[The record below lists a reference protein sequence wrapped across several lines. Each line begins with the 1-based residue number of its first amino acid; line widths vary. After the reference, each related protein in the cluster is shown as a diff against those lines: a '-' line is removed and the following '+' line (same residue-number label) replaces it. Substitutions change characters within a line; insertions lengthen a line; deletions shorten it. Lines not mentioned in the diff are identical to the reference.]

1 MYLSIA
7 CAIILMLRNDQLQD
21 KDDSMTFQL
30 PGLPQIDSNEALAS
44 MHEVMVYESPRAAH
58 TLANALSSAY
68 THCTSR
74 HIYDANGNRLDC
86 FNLSHLIY
94 HVTRPYA
101 SFDSCIVVQ
110 YPSSFQV
117 TSITFNQMLSHGDQA
132 LNLSDSPFKWHSNHD
147 DNHDSQSKPEPI
159 YPDEIISMSEEQ
171 TIALSVLILLIM
183 YSFYSVHCLLI
194 FVFIL
199 GLVIPSSSQCVLKVL
214 SIDHASSPGG
224 MYFNFDKEIAN
235 HLLDNTWWNEYVF
248 TVYVNWD
255 YTQPI
260 SVMLWNEMNGGSI
273 GTAHGRKNPKSSI
286 TPNDWSVDDIIEFA
300 DKPCTCTT
308 SKVYADIY
316 DYPCTF
322 TVASNDHSE
331 KSDGMYFN
339 FWADDVAEILNTWDF
354 WYDTYYLYN
363 SRTHAVV
370 EVMIW
375 NTMEYGSIGSAHGRR
390 EPRSVATTSDWEIG
404 DELAFVNYP
413 CGCKPVTTT
422 PTSSPSARP
431 TIAPTSRP
439 SALPTIAPTSR
450 PSAAPTIAP
459 TSHPSTIAPTA
470 YPSVV
475 PIIAPSVIP
484 TQPPSTNPALA
495 PTINPSGPT
504 LSAPSP
510 SAGPSKAMSATP
522 TEAPS
527 ESPIESPTA
536 SSTKA
541 PSSSTKAPSRSP
553 RPTNPTI
560 NPLPYTSVLTVRST
574 VNPSRY
580 QTESENPSMY
590 PTNNPSIY
598 PSVIPS
604 FGLLDYDEKEAELD
618 ALRVMYQ
625 WTAGGFVVFC
635 LLICM
640 TGYIDS
646 RWIRTNDYFEYLS
659 IGTMMLA
666 TLDMVSD
673 CFFAVE
679 VSIREMRIIFYGS
692 VLFIGLP
699 SLVALFQLH
708 FHTTKYWLDGGR
720 VTPWI
725 QKYIAVLLLVSIVT
739 GNAFAAVS
747 LMNSGLY
754 HMDVFYMG
762 LTKYQLQ
769 TFNIQKMYS
778 IVFLE
783 DVPQLCLQSYYL
795 WISEDVHNPIAISSI
810 ILSMVSIIVSAMHL
824 SIEKQINYHQKYV
837 IVKLHVT
844 GECVVQKRSN
854 CKTLY
859 HDLKRE
865 LSTYLGINEDSIEIM
880 KPTNIDG
887 GVKVRII
894 LTKNGKNDRQ
904 NDKRVD
910 TLDDDDADET
920 YEARDE
926 EDLERFMPMPK
937 KLTQELSDYVKQI
950 NYNRVRELFEH
961 PAAAKVFEANWKLDI
976 DTEATLDVSVEMVME
991 ESKQH
996 KKKMLYHTERTAVNC
1011 IQVIIRWLR

>member
-1 MYLSIA
+1 MSTITRTVQVMNNVCVFSLFCMFTILVLPVLANIECITRASGKSGTTNDAQASVKCNSTETLMSCGIKSHNETDQYVDGSFITDDTCYAVNGHHGAGMYAMARCCTFPHTTVNCQEQKGPYVGNVADKGTLSVLYCPSSYTYLLGCSA
-7 CAIILMLRNDQLQD
+7 LSPYHSTDG
-21 KDDSMTFQL
+21 SY
-30 PGLPQIDSNEALAS
+30 PGLTPPNDATISYDTDYAI
-44 MHEVMVYESPRAAH
+44 
-58 TLANALSSAY
+58 TSSA
-68 THCTSR
+68 CTSR
-74 HIYDANGNRLDC
+74 TADGPSNDNTQAMGQCCEFPDYAITCIKRFGVPGTPLSTIVCPAGYFMSGCSGWSYTWSINSWYIEGDVCYARSRDGN
-86 FNLSHLIY
+86 N
-94 HVTRPYA
+94 VWA
-101 SFDSCIVVQ
+101 
-110 YPSSFQV
+110 
-117 TSITFNQMLSHGDQA
+117 TSICC
-132 LNLSDSPFKWHSNHD
+132 
-147 DNHDSQSKPEPI
+147 
-159 YPDEIISMSEEQ
+159 
-171 TIALSVLILLIM
+171 TI
-183 YSFYSVHCLLI
+183 
-194 FVFIL
+194 
-199 GLVIPSSSQCVLKVL
+199 
-214 SIDHASSPGG
+214 D
-224 MYFNFDKEIAN
+224 
-235 HLLDNTWWNEYVF
+235 
-248 TVYVNWD
+248 
-255 YTQPI
+255 
-260 SVMLWNEMNGGSI
+260 
-273 GTAHGRKNPKSSI
+273 
-286 TPNDWSVDDIIEFA
+286 
-300 DKPCTCTT
+300 
-308 SKVYADIY
+308 
-316 DYPCTF
+316 
-322 TVASNDHSE
+322 
-331 KSDGMYFN
+331 
-339 FWADDVAEILNTWDF
+339 
-354 WYDTYYLYN
+354 
-363 SRTHAVV
+363 
-370 EVMIW
+370 
-375 NTMEYGSIGSAHGRR
+375 
-390 EPRSVATTSDWEIG
+390 
-404 DELAFVNYP
+404 
-413 CGCKPVTTT
+413 
-422 PTSSPSARP
+422 
-431 TIAPTSRP
+431 
-439 SALPTIAPTSR
+439 
-450 PSAAPTIAP
+450 
-459 TSHPSTIAPTA
+459 
-470 YPSVV
+470 
-475 PIIAPSVIP
+475 
-484 TQPPSTNPALA
+484 
-495 PTINPSGPT
+495 
-504 LSAPSP
+504 
-510 SAGPSKAMSATP
+510 
-522 TEAPS
+522 
-527 ESPIESPTA
+527 
-536 SSTKA
+536 
-541 PSSSTKAPSRSP
+541 
-553 RPTNPTI
+553 
-560 NPLPYTSVLTVRST
+560 
-574 VNPSRY
+574 
-580 QTESENPSMY
+580 SENPSMY

-604 FGLLDYDEKEAELD
+604 FGVLDYDEKEVELD
-618 ALRVMYQ
+618 VLRAMYQ
-625 WTAGGFVVFC
+625 STAGGFVLLC
-635 LLICM
+635 LFVAM

-824 SIEKQINYHQKYV
+824 SIEKQINYQQKYV

-926 EDLERFMPMPK
+926 DDLERFMPMPK

-996 KKKMLYHTERTAVNC
+996 KKKMLYHTERTAV
-1011 IQVIIRWLR
+1011 LFKSS